1 MSRGQARGASV
12 AWQVEFV
19 KSCSALSDLPGEGPP
34 EVALL
39 GRSNVGKS
47 SLLNSL
53 AGRGKLARTSR
64 TPGRTR
70 LLNLF
75 DVNQGQL
82 LLVDCPGY
90 GYAKAGRS
98 LREQWTGLVEQYLS
112 SRRPQLLL
120 ALLLVDGCIEPQAL
134 DLEAAAWLRAHAI
147 ALAIVATKWDRLS
160 GNQRPL
166 ALRRFEA
173 AFAAPVLGY
182 SSVSHVG
189 RDELRRRL
197 LSRA

>member
-1 MSRGQARGASV
+1 MSPAQLRGSSAT
-12 AWQVEFV
+12 WQVEFV
-19 KSCSALSDLPGEGPP
+19 KSCSALSDLPGEGPS

-134 DLEAAAWLRAHAI
+134 DLEAAVWLRAHAI
-147 ALAIVATKWDRLS
+147 PLGIVATKWDRLS

-182 SSVSHVG
+182 SSVSHAG
-189 RDELRRRL
+189 RDELRKRL